1 MPKKSLRKRSW
12 PGSDWRWSSSVV
24 VNQAWIWSHFTS
36 FLKFQQIHITSVSGH
51 WKHFVSKIIPMHYAR
66 NIYLNDLDRGRID
79 GDRRPSSSIR
89 LGFESLEEKWRWNI
103 RGSSLANPPPGPT
116 GVPMGVPAGAGVVAW
131 CPVPPEAA
139 AAAPNWCNRS
149 WEEHWDWNYNRVI
162 YYGLEWAKVIH
173 P

>member
-1 MPKKSLRKRSW
+1 MTTTSFGTWNTTTDNFLIVLAGFKDKKDHLESDYTKAIMPKK
-12 PGSDWRWSSSVV
+12 V
-24 VNQAWIWSHFTS
+24 
-36 FLKFQQIHITSVSGH
+36 
-51 WKHFVSKIIPMHYAR
+51 
-66 NIYLNDLDRGRID
+66 YLNDLDRGLIE